1 MIFGVL
7 DRHYKKLALIPVV
20 LLVIS
25 IFILAGNILTHGS
38 ILERDTELVGG
49 KMISMSVGGPDI
61 QGVKSILPE
70 ASVRLTKGVGSVLI
84 VEIPVGMDEFDAFS
98 RIKGAAD
105 ARGEPTY
112 RTVGP
117 VIGDLFFQQ
126 TQIALVAAFIMMSI
140 IVFIVFR
147 SPVPSSI
154 VVFAAA
160 TDIIV
165 TVAVMSFLEMK
176 LSMATIAALM
186 TLIGYSVDTDILLT
200 TNMLKSKD
208 KEIRDRIKTAMKTGL
223 TLTTTTLVALAAL
236 YFTTGSFIIEQI
248 AVVLI
253 IGLVIDIFATWLTN
267 AGILRYWMERKNES
281 A

>member
-1 MIFGVL
+1 MIFNML

-20 LLVIS
+20 LLAIS
-25 IFILAGNILTHGS
+25 VVVLAGNILAHGS

-49 KMISMSVGGPDI
+49 KMISMSVGSPDI
-61 QGVKSILPE
+61 QEVKSILPE

-84 VEIPVGMDEFDAFS
+84 VEIPVEMDEFNAFN

-117 VIGDLFFQQ
+117 VIGDLFFRQ

-147 SPVPSSI
+147 SLVPSSI

-160 TDIIV
+160 TDIVV
-165 TVAVMSFLEMK
+165 TVAVMGFLEMK
-176 LSMATIAALM
+176 LSLATIAALM

-208 KEIRDRIKTAMKTGL
+208 KEIRDRIKTAMKTGM
-223 TLTTTTLVALAAL
+223 TLTATTLVALTAL

-248 AVVLI
+248 AMVLI